1 MVFAT
6 GEGPPIELKS
16 GRNVLD
22 YLCVFTNQNVGK
34 MNWHASCVMIELG
47 LAGTNAQVVLP
58 GYDEPMSDEIMVSG
72 RGAQYDLEFPVEEML
87 VEASRDLAFLRVP
100 PDATPGRAELTDIGA
115 MQPRVWLSYTVV
127 RKTLVKHRNLS

>member
-1 MVFAT
+1 MGVSPELRDRFADLGYHDEVSTT
-6 GEGPPIELKS
+6 GCEGPPIELKS

-47 LAGTNAQVVLP
+47 LAGTNAHVVLP
-58 GYDEPMSDEIMVSG
+58 GYDKLMPDEIVVSG

-100 PDATPGRAELTDIGA
+100 PDAT
-115 MQPRVWLSYTVV
+115 
-127 RKTLVKHRNLS
+127 